1 MTIWESLAE
10 YANFETDH
18 LLLRPFSYEDGKGLH
33 RILSDARNTSY
44 IMPSTV
50 TIEET
55 TSLLVQTF
63 MRSPLGIWA
72 IEDKETG
79 QLIGCIRFE
88 NIDERAR
95 EAEIGYFLHR
105 SFWGQGFMTEALRT
119 LVYLGMTQIGFQIL
133 RLLTHVENRASQ
145 RVAEKAG
152 FLKVRQYKGSDRYSR
167 KMREYVEFQLLAK
180 KDRQLEE
187 EWDDY
192 D

>member
-10 YANFETDH
+10 YANFETDR
-18 LLLRPFSYEDGKGLH
+18 LLLRPFSYDDGRDLH
-33 RILSDARNTSY
+33 RILSDAHNTSY
-44 IMPSTV
+44 IMPSTG

-55 TSLLVQTF
+55 RGLLVQAF

-72 IEDKETG
+72 IEDRETG

-88 NIDERAR
+88 NIDERAK

-105 SFWGQGFMTEALRT
+105 SFWGRGLMTEVLQT
-119 LVYLGMTQIGFQIL
+119 LVYLGVTQIGFQTL

-167 KMREYVEFQLLAK
+167 KMREYIEFLLRAK
-180 KDRQLEE
+180 QDKQLEE
-187 EWDDY
+187 GWDDY